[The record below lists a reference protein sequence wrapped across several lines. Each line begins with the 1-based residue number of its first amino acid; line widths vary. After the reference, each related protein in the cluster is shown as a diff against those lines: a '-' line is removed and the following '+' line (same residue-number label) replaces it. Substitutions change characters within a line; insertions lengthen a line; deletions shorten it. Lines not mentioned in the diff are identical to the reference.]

1 MLRRVE
7 YAVRLER
14 GRTRR
19 VAEQKA
25 LEVSIYETE
34 PDKACIRQ
42 IAEQRRQHELAQ
54 SLLTKHSLRQ
64 ALTPAAPPRRAEW
77 AALRSTE
84 DASNNSR

>member
-25 LEVSIYETE
+25 LEVSIHETE

-54 SLLTKHSLRQ
+54 SLLTQHSLRQ
-64 ALTPAAPPRRAEW
+64 AFSRAATPRRVEW
-77 AALRSTE
+77 SEL
-84 DASNNSR
+84 

>member
-25 LEVSIYETE
+25 LEVSIHETE

-54 SLLTKHSLRQ
+54 SLLTQHSL
-64 ALTPAAPPRRAEW
+64 ALQLLDGLSCLNFDL
-77 AALRSTE
+77 ALPIQLSVATG
-84 DASNNSR
+84 